1 MRSITPYERF
11 GTPSPQAD
19 SQLEEYVF
27 RALDTLSGIAHRFYG
42 DWRLWRVI
50 ADRNA
55 IVDVRAIA
63 PGTVLLIPPRP
74 LESGRYEST

>member
-11 GTPSPQAD
+11 GQANPEAD
-19 SQLEEYVF
+19 SRLVEYVF
-27 RALDTLSGIAHRFYG
+27 RALDTLSHVAHRFYG

-50 ADRNA
+50 ADRNS
-55 IVDVRAIA
+55 IIDVRAID

-74 LESGRYEST
+74 LETGRYEST